1 MTDSRLPAYDPA
13 VTGRKPLLVLGTRDF
28 SFEIA
33 ELAEETGT
41 FEVSGFVEN
50 LCRER
55 CDDTL
60 EGRPIHWIDDAGS
73 LADTHLAVC
82 GLGTTRRRVLAEQAA
97 ARGFRFATIIHPTA
111 RVPASCGVGEGV
123 IVGAGVVVGSRA
135 RLGRHVFLNRGA
147 LVGHHTVI
155 HDYVSV
161 MPGANIAGFCTLDE
175 AAYVAI
181 GAVIVD
187 RISIGAGSVVG
198 AGAVVVNDV
207 PAHVQVVGVP
217 ARVVKEKIEAR

>member
-1 MTDSRLPAYDPA
+1 M
-13 VTGRKPLLVLGTRDF
+13 
-28 SFEIA
+28 
-33 ELAEETGT
+33 
-41 FEVSGFVEN
+41 
-50 LCRER
+50 
-55 CDDTL
+55 
-60 EGRPIHWIDDAGS
+60 
-73 LADTHLAVC
+73 
-82 GLGTTRRRVLAEQAA
+82 LAEQAA

-198 AGAVVVNDV
+198 QEQWSSTMSPRTCRSSASRPEWSRRRSRRGE
-207 PAHVQVVGVP
+207 G
-217 ARVVKEKIEAR
+217 RVTR